1 MTNLISLLLFSLSAV
16 FYCISQL
23 QHQGKLRWSKSADGF
38 WGNESDKRKYKR
50 PLKPAPLTAY
60 YKYNDLTYVEAFP
73 GSGSIG
79 VFLTDGYH
87 FCQFLMKLGI
97 SAAIGIQHD
106 RFWVWSTGAWLA
118 WSVVFKATLWLIAK
132 G

>member
-1 MTNLISLLLFSLSAV
+1 MTDAISILFLALSAIP
-16 FYCISQL
+16 YAISQL
-23 QHQGKLRWSKSADGF
+23 QQQGKIRWSKSADGF

-60 YKYNDLTYVEAFP
+60 YKYNDLAYVEKFP

-87 FCQFLMKLGI
+87 LMQFFFLALISLSVGLQFEHCIWMSLAARTAFGI
-97 SAAIGIQHD
+97 I
-106 RFWVWSTGAWLA
+106 FT
-118 WSVVFKATLWLIAK
+118 IAYK
-132 G
+132 QFSR

>member
-1 MTNLISLLLFSLSAV
+1 MTDAISILFLALSAIP
-16 FYCISQL
+16 YAISQL
-23 QHQGKLRWSKSADGF
+23 QQQGKIRWSKSADGF

-60 YKYNDLTYVEAFP
+60 YKYNDLAYVEKFP

-87 FCQFLMKLGI
+87 LMQFCFLALISISIGLQFYHWILMSL
-97 SAAIGIQHD
+97 AARACFGLV
-106 RFWVWSTGAWLA
+106 FTLA
-118 WSVVFKATLWLIAK
+118 YKWA
-132 G
+132 GR